1 MRKIDRLNSAD
12 TLDSELL
19 RTFLAIAASGSF
31 SKGAE
36 RIFRSQ
42 SAASLQIKKLET
54 LLGQPVFERHAR
66 GVALTP
72 IGEML
77 RPVAERV
84 VDMIDSAVGTLRS
97 GGLEGT
103 LRMGVP
109 DETGGMRLAGVIARF
124 TRDHPRVEL
133 TVRCSLSAE
142 FPDALARG
150 DLDLAVHAA
159 RVVPEGAVPLRREQ
173 TLWVVSRDH
182 PVHERDPVPVALYD
196 RACWWR
202 DEALI
207 ALEASGR
214 PYRLVYTT
222 ESIAGMTAAIE
233 AGAVVGLLD
242 RLSVRPSMRVVTPDD
257 GLPSL
262 PASVWVLERR
272 RGSASAAVDAMA
284 QAVINGFAVRES
296 FNALSS

>member
-1 MRKIDRLNSAD
+1 MRKIDRLNGAD

-66 GVALTP
+66 GIALTAT
-72 IGEML
+72 GEVL
-77 RPVAERV
+77 QPVAERV

-97 GGLEGT
+97 GGLEGQ

-109 DETGGMRLAGVIARF
+109 DETGGMRLAGVIAGF
-124 TRDHPRVEL
+124 IRDHPRVEL
-133 TVRCSLSAE
+133 TVRCSLSAA
-142 FPDALARG
+142 FPEALARG

-159 RVVPEGAVPLRREQ
+159 RTVPAGATPLRREE
-173 TLWVVSRDH
+173 TLWVASRHH

-202 DEALI
+202 EEALA
-207 ALEASGR
+207 ALQASGR
-214 PYRLVYTT
+214 RYRLAYTT
-222 ESIAGMTAAIE
+222 ESIAGMTAAVE
-233 AGAVVGLLD
+233 AGAAVGLLD
-242 RLSVRPSMRVVTPDD
+242 RQSLRPSMCVLTPAD
-257 GLPSL
+257 GFPTLP
-262 PASVWVLERR
+262 PSVWVLEQR
-272 RGSASAAVDAMA
+272 RGAGSAAVDAMA
-284 QAVINGFAVRES
+284 QAVVNGFAVRES
-296 FNALSS
+296 LGGL